1 MKISSF
7 VLVLLLISGIFLTGC
22 GVKNADTINYNRKL
36 GKYITTGNQST
47 VPVDTIDLSEGPS
60 LKYQSNLGRKD
71 VNIEFK
77 IVNPY

>member
-22 GVKNADTINYNRKL
+22 GVKKADTINYNRKL
-36 GKYITTGNQST
+36 GKYITTDNQST
-47 VPVDTIDLSEGPS
+47 APVDTIDLSEGPR
-60 LKYQSNLGRKD
+60 LKYEGNLGPKD
-71 VNIEFK
+71 VNFEFK